1 LERAAQLA
9 RQCAECKWCPSEFWR
24 TLTAGRAI
32 TLDGNKTVGS
42 LLFDSAFTYT
52 ISVGTG
58 GYIIF
63 NNSTSAATLTSS
75 QGSHD
80 IGVDVQLA
88 SNLIANITI
97 SSLKI
102 GGVISGT
109 GSLTKTGAGG
119 LSLSA
124 ANTYTGDTIVQA
136 GTLSLATASL
146 SDMADVYIVNGA
158 QLELKFSGAANVID
172 SLFLNG
178 ISQRAGVWGAIGS
191 GAQFT
196 SSLITGTGEL
206 RVTTFLPPALVGDYN
221 QDGIVDSADYVLW
234 RNNVGTTSLP
244 NRASGNT
251 GPIGTADYDA
261 WRQHFGQ
268 TIIGSGAEVVGT
280 AVPEPACGGLAVLL
294 MLSLGLKRGRLRS
307 IRQLV
312 CYERSFARGGKVG

>member
-1 LERAAQLA
+1 
-9 RQCAECKWCPSEFWR
+9 
-24 TLTAGRAI
+24 
-32 TLDGNKTVGS
+32 VG
-42 LLFDSAFTYT
+42 
-52 ISVGTG
+52 
-58 GYIIF
+58 
-63 NNSTSAATLTSS
+63 
-75 QGSHD
+75 
-80 IGVDVQLA
+80 VQLA
-88 SNLIANITI
+88 SNLIANITT

-119 LSLSA
+119 LTLSA
-124 ANTYTGDTIVQA
+124 GNTYTGNTIVQA

-146 SDMADVYIVNGA
+146 ADTADVYIASGA
-158 QLELKFSGAANVID
+158 QLQLEFSGVADVID

-178 ISQRAGVWGAIGS
+178 ISQRAGIWGAIGS

-251 GPIGTADYDA
+251 GPIGPADYDA

-268 TIIGSGAEVVGT
+268 TVVGSGAEVEGA
-280 AVPEPACGGLAVLL
+280 AVPEPARGGLAALL
-294 MLSLGLKRGRLRS
+294 MLSLGLKRGRQRS
-307 IRQLV
+307 VR
-312 CYERSFARGGKVG
+312 